1 MSQEIVVRNFSSK
14 DLKAVQKILFRYS
27 SPTDHIWSEDMVK
40 EIMSDALTEQPDGVF
55 VAEIGGK
62 VVGFAIVL
70 YREWFG
76 IAYLDYI
83 QTKAEW
89 TKKG

>member
-1 MSQEIVVRNFSSK
+1 M
-14 DLKAVQKILFRYS
+14 KAVQTILSGYS
-27 SPTDHIWSEDMVK
+27 SQTGHIWSEDMVEK
-40 EIMSDALTEQPDGVF
+40 MMSDSLREQPDGVF

-62 VVGFAIVL
+62 VVGFAIVV

-89 TKKG
+89 TKKA